1 MWKYILISCLF
12 TYSLSLHFIFTCF
25 INKQILYHFLF
36 ILYHFHF
43 ISSSLVSLTNKY
55 YITSSLYSI
64 NFTSF
69 ALLPKW
75 TFIKRSLRFTP
86 NLYQSILLMILNNN
100 GFWIILWKSLYII
113 TSLLFL
119 SFFYY
124 WLMDI
129 LAIIWHS
136 LFDNSNHDFHF
147 LSYWNCMRWIGIL

>member
-1 MWKYILISCLF
+1 MKVEIEWIIWNRCESTFWYHV
-12 TYSLSLHFIFTCF
+12 YSLI
-25 INKQILYHFLF
+25 
-36 ILYHFHF
+36 HFHF

-69 ALLPKW
+69 TLLPKW
-75 TFIKRSLRFTP
+75 TFIKRSLRFIP
-86 NLYQSILLMILNNN
+86 NLYKSINSINDSEQYWFLDNFVKIAM
-100 GFWIILWKSLYII
+100 YII

-119 SFFYY
+119 LFFYY
-124 WLMDI
+124 WLMGI
-129 LAIIWHS
+129 QAIIWYS